1 MDLLQ
6 TTQIMLEHRT
16 LAELH
21 QRPNGCWRSVE
32 LGDLVFV
39 NDAPVPI
46 VAGEEGS
53 SFELQTQ

>member
-6 TTQIMLEHRT
+6 TTQIMLEHGT

-21 QRPNGCWRSVE
+21 QRPNSCWRSVE

-53 SFELQTQ
+53 SFEL